1 MIMDSFAS
9 LALATE
15 EPPDRILDR
24 PPFPKKAGI
33 ITVTMWRFIVMHS
46 FYQFVVLAIL
56 LFFGAGTPVEKGGVF
71 DFYSGIDADAN
82 ETCHDRMLACQGNDP
97 HNRSIEFELGT
108 DECPTEQQCSAH
120 FGVIFTAFV
129 LMQLFNQIN
138 VR

>member
-1 MIMDSFAS
+1 
-9 LALATE
+9 
-15 EPPDRILDR
+15 
-24 PPFPKKAGI
+24 
-33 ITVTMWRFIVMHS
+33 MWRFIVMHS

-138 VR
+138 VRYLPPTASVLPLFFCVCRLDSRGLCAGSEAWRD